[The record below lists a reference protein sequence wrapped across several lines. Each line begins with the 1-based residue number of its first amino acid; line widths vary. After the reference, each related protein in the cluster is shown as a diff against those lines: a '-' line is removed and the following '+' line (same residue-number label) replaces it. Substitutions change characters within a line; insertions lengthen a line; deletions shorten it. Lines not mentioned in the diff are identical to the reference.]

1 MLIFEVKLINNMG
14 RRSSK
19 KHVFL
24 TGYMGSGKSTIG
36 SMLSDQMSMRFID
49 LDKEIEE
56 DEKVPVS
63 EIFKKKGED
72 YFRIKESNMLKMII
86 QKPDAAVIALGGGCI
101 SDPDNLNAIKN
112 NGLLIYLEA
121 SALTIVKRIKNE
133 TIERPLLTQYNTED
147 ALLNFI
153 ESHLN
158 SRLKSYQKADY
169 TIDTNGKSREQIIA
183 ELTAIINLK

>member
-1 MLIFEVKLINNMG
+1 MG

-36 SMLSDQMSMRFID
+36 SMLSNQLSMRFID

-56 DEKVPVS
+56 DEKMPVS
-63 EIFKKKGED
+63 EIFKEKGED

-133 TIERPLLTQYNTED
+133 VAERPLIAQYNSDD

-158 SRLKSYQKADY
+158 SRLKNYQKADF
-169 TIDTNGKSREQIIA
+169 TIDTNGKSREQIIS
-183 ELTAIINLK
+183 ELTAIINL